1 VLDHCCENARDV
13 DRKAAESRVLT
24 GLHERMMTLKIAV
37 DL

>member
-1 VLDHCCENARDV
+1 V
-13 DRKAAESRVLT
+13 DSKAAESRVLT

>member
-1 VLDHCCENARDV
+1 MCLATAARTPDV